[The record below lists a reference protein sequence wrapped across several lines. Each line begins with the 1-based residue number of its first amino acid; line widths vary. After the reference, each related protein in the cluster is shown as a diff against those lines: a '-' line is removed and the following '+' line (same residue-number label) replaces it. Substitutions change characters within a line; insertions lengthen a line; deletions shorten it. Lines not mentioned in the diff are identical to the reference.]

1 MQFEDASRRMRRLAL
16 VLATLVA
23 LPTLLPTSA
32 AAGTGAARHEQR
44 SELAG
49 RTARSHITLLAFG
62 SGYQQAGG
70 SPAVRTLQRR
80 LTRLGYAP
88 GPVDGR
94 FGPRTR
100 AAGIAFQTRPPPTAA
115 RTPGRRPFRPPPPA
129 ALIPL
134 QPPPPPDRRR
144 HRRTPHP
151 PPPARPAHHGQ
162 PRRRPQPPPRRAT
175 RAHPAAPAAT
185 ARLPPRPR
193 RRPL

>member
-49 RTARSHITLLAFG
+49 RTARSQIPLLPFG
-62 SGYQQAGG
+62 SGYKQAGG
-70 SPAVRTLQRR
+70 PPAVRTLQRR

-94 FGPRTR
+94 FGPRTE
-100 AAGIAFQTRPPPTAA
+100 AAVLAFQTRQGLTADGLVGPQTCA
-115 RTPGRRPFRPPPPA
+115 QLHALRTTVSRGVGYDRPHGAPRVRSLQRRLQQLGYHPGPVDGRFGPSTEA
-129 ALIPL
+129 AVI
-134 QPPPPPDRRR
+134 
-144 HRRTPHP
+144 
-151 PPPARPAHHGQ
+151 A
-162 PRRRPQPPPRRAT
+162 
-175 RAHPAAPAAT
+175 
-185 ARLPPRPR
+185 
-193 RRPL
+193 